1 MKKAYT
7 VVLPIEVAG
16 IIYQH
21 GATVELAD
29 ETAAL
34 YSHALRANETAGANE
49 ETHGSHS

>member
-21 GATVELAD
+21 GATVELDD
-29 ETAAL
+29 ETAVL
-34 YSHALRANETAGANE
+34 YAHALRAVTE
-49 ETHGSHS
+49 EKEEKTNGGNS